1 MNSIDLITKYLPEA
15 LDKVYVA
22 DSKSAILRNGLKL
35 TNVRF
40 VGAGKVKIPKMY
52 VDGLGDYHRVNDG
65 LTGVDYVHYQNGEAD
80 GYKKGNTN
88 VSWEEFILKYDRGR
102 QFQIDSMDM
111 EETAGLLAQVLPEF
125 MRTRVVPESD
135 AICFSTIAGKCNTAL
150 GNYVKETIAPNTIMS
165 NLYGAFEWLSNHEVP
180 DDSQIIFVSP
190 ATMKLIRE
198 TDELYKRLDQVD
210 YREADVTFTIK
221 TFEGRP
227 IIEVPNS
234 RFMTNM
240 VTNGNGYQP
249 TTDSAIINYMV
260 VAKNAVLPIV
270 KLQTFKIFD
279 PAVVQDFDGY
289 KVDFRIYHDVIIPDN
304 KILGAYVSVS
314 QADANDVVNIL
325 SLNSVAG
332 KATNSFVVKNYWTTP
347 NGLWGTLVRSQ
358 TAFTLGAKTPISGT
372 VIATPIDS
380 EVVDATNT
388 GAYFALLDG
397 EENVVALTP
406 EKVTY
411 NKKTN

>member
-65 LTGVDYVHYQNGEAD
+65 ITGVDYVHYQNGEAD

-150 GNYVKETIAPNTIMS
+150 GNFVKETIAPNTIMS

-227 IIEVPNS
+227 IIEVPNN

-304 KILGAYVSVS
+304 
-314 QADANDVVNIL
+314 NL

-332 KATNSFVVKNYWTTP
+332 KATNSFIVKNYWTTP

-358 TAFTLGAKTPISGT
+358 TAFTLGQKTPISGT

>member
-1 MNSIDLITKYLPEA
+1 MNSIDLIIKYLPEA
-15 LDKVYVA
+15 LDKVYMA
-22 DSKSAILRNGLKL
+22 ESKSAILRNGLKL

-65 LTGVDYVHYQNGEAD
+65 TTDVDYTHYQQGEAD

-88 VSWEEFILKYDRGR
+88 VSWEEFVLEYDRGR
-102 QFQIDSMDM
+102 QFQIDSMDL
-111 EETAGLLAQVLPEF
+111 EETAGLLGQVLPEF

-135 AICFSTIAGKCNTAL
+135 AICFSNIAGKCNTAL
-150 GNYVKETIAPNTIMS
+150 GNYVQETIAANTIMS
-165 NLYGAFEWLSNHEVP
+165 NLYNAFEWLSNHEVP

-190 ATMKLIRE
+190 ATMKLIRN
-198 TDELYKRLDQVD
+198 TTELYKRLDQMD
-210 YREADVTFTIK
+210 YREGDVTFTIR

-240 VTNGNGYQP
+240 ITNGNGYQP
-249 TTDSAIINYMV
+249 TENSAIINYMV
-260 VAKNAVLPIV
+260 VARNAVLPIV

-304 KILGAYVSVS
+304 KVLGAYVSVS
-314 QADANDVVNIL
+314 ETDANDVVNIL

-332 KATNSFVVKNYWTTP
+332 KTTNGFVVKNYWTTP

-358 TAFTLGAKTPISGT
+358 TAFTLGANTPTSGT
-372 VIATPIDS
+372 VIATPLDT

-388 GAYFALLDG
+388 SAYFALLDG
-397 EENVVALTP
+397 ENNVVALTP